1 MATPVIGIQNQN
13 IFDIDGV
20 FETEMQNILTKIQLS
35 GNRKEEDIQKQID
48 QTQERFN
55 ILNIAPDQFEA
66 QRFRILSEAQTEI
79 EGKVVDIKAVSQLL
93 KDTLAEWNVAF
104 STSLG
109 RNPTESESLIAAR
122 SMTSQYFVYEP
133 DYKDAEQRSNVS
145 DSGYYDESYAVN
157 RILDEVLT
165 RKTEEVTQNP
175 YYITDDL
182 KQKAFLNGAIDAG
195 LIQENDIYDLAFM
208 NNFQNSWPNI
218 KQHMTEQTSRVY
230 GASESNAKKLA
241 LKALQ
246 QEGNN
251 DEKLRYGYLTTLG
264 TDNPLTPEEWAAKKQ
279 GQDLLDD
286 LDDDAVDQ
294 ILKNPEQFLRNYYK
308 DSIRFPNDW
317 NQTGTTTQSKELFD
331 NFIKTEA
338 DKLKAYSQNLL
349 SQTDTLGNNKYLAT
363 EMVKNVQQYLEN
375 NVTPSRPD
383 TVSKDRLSTTS
394 DQALTAVRNFIS
406 QNFGPGYSLDAITE
420 EYLAQQYLRQMF
432 DLDFPMPDDNFFMNF
447 PAELGTATSSFEDA
461 QAEQLKAREE
471 ERTALMESDRAMLTG
486 EGIDPQRY
494 LSDSVYRDS
503 LDILRPYASQTGDS
517 LFEDSTVFDRLAD
530 PEYLKSI
537 GQVDPN
543 DPSKKI
549 AYGMNPMGSF
559 ARMPDATYR
568 DPATGE
574 LKSLDAPDIL
584 NNLDLFPTQ
593 FQNIYQYTQGL
604 SQDPN
609 AMFKQRFGGAPPSL
623 PGNVFGSIPS
633 WLQVA
638 TPNAMPGAQAP
649 YAAPLPKVDL
659 PTQEAT
665 SNAETPISGKFLPKV
680 SGKFFP
686 ENEKFFR
693 QRSDPFG
700 GGR

>member
-1 MATPVIGIQNQN
+1 MATPVIGIENQK

-20 FETEMQNILTKIQLS
+20 FKDEMQKILTKIQLS

-48 QTQERFN
+48 QTQTVFN
-55 ILNIAPDQFEA
+55 TVGLEPDQFEA
-66 QRFRILSEAQTEI
+66 RRFSILSEAQTEI
-79 EGKVVDIKAVSQLL
+79 EGKVVDIKDVSQLL

-122 SMTSQYFVYEP
+122 SMTSQYFVYDP
-133 DYKDAEQRSNVS
+133 NYKDAEQRSLVAN
-145 DSGYYDESYAVN
+145 DGYYDESYAVN

-195 LIQENDIYDLAFM
+195 LIEENDKFDLAFM
-208 NNFQNSWPNI
+208 NNFENAWPEI
-218 KQHMTEQTSRVY
+218 KQHMTEQSSRVY
-230 GASESNAKKLA
+230 GASESNAKRLA

-251 DEKLRYGYLTTLG
+251 DVV
-264 TDNPLTPEEWAAKKQ
+264 DNPLTPEEWAAKKQ

-286 LDDDAVDQ
+286 LDDDAVNQ
-294 ILKNPEQFLRNYYK
+294 ILKNPEEFLRNYYK
-308 DSIRFPNDW
+308 DSIRFPNNW

-363 EMVKNVQQYLEN
+363 EIVKNVQQYIEN
-375 NVTPSRPD
+375 NVTPLRPD
-383 TVSKDRLSTTS
+383 TVSGDRLSTTS
-394 DQALTAVRNFIS
+394 DQALAAVRNFIKTKLP
-406 QNFGPGYSLDAITE
+406 PGYSLDAITE
-420 EYLAQQYLRQMF
+420 EYLAQQYLNQMF
-432 DLDFPMPDDNFFMNF
+432 DLKSPMPDDNFFMNF
-447 PAELGTATSSFEDA
+447 PAELATATSSFEDA

-503 LDILRPYASQTGDS
+503 LDILRPYSSQTGDS

-530 PEYLKSI
+530 PEYLRSI
-537 GQVDPN
+537 GQVDPD
-543 DPSKKI
+543 DPSKRI
-549 AYGMNPMGSF
+549 AYGMTPMGSF

-568 DPATGE
+568 DPVTGE

-609 AMFKQRFGGAPPSL
+609 AMFEQRFGGAPPSL

-633 WLQVA
+633 WLQVT

-659 PTQEAT
+659 PTQAPMQEEAPTQEQT
-665 SNAETPISGKFLPKV
+665 SVRGKFLPEHKD
-680 SGKFFP
+680 
-686 ENEKFFR
+686 FFR
-693 QRSDPFG
+693 QRSDPFMR
-700 GGR
+700 GR